1 MTRSALFL
9 TLLLVASVASA
20 APDNTVQAGLT
31 YEVGMAF
38 MVMANDEHHVARED
52 RLYRHIIGR
61 LQRQVKTSG
70 AYVFNAAMAPED
82 QPDWSRGLE
91 SVKQAVSVL
100 DNKHLE
106 TIVLVSATI
115 NPKDSD
121 RQSNVRLTLQF
132 YDVATASVYATLNEE
147 LVVAHHDARKG
158 LVHMAQLI
166 LPRTTEQPDNTQ
178 QIAGL

>member
-1 MTRSALFL
+1 
-9 TLLLVASVASA
+9 
-20 APDNTVQAGLT
+20 
-31 YEVGMAF
+31 
-38 MVMANDEHHVARED
+38 
-52 RLYRHIIGR
+52 
-61 LQRQVKTSG
+61 
-70 AYVFNAAMAPED
+70 MAPED

-91 SVKQAVSVL
+91 SVKQAVSAL